1 MSEQEWIE
9 IFNQDVDHMLHGIEP
24 PNRAELPLEYHQS
37 RQFVRGLSATN
48 FSAESIVRRELRQ
61 RLLNRIV
68 SDHQHSMRRHH
79 MLTIFRQR
87 RWVAGMALAIVVMIA
102 LLASPLGSTIA
113 QAIVN
118 IVQSWQVGE
127 QTVIHAVDSDFQLIP
142 NQNGEATFLPA
153 DETAPLPEDDFSV
166 EVQPATDIQISF
178 TVRKPAYVPEGY
190 TLTDVIVSSPNEV
203 VLQYEKPYGYS
214 AFGIVQ
220 RKVDESNPITIG
232 TTADVLVEDVSIN
245 GQSGVWMTAAQP
257 GQAGEHM
264 LVWEVDGVS
273 YQLAGNIHELEE
285 ALRIAESLK

>member
-1 MSEQEWIE
+1 
-9 IFNQDVDHMLHGIEP
+9 
-24 PNRAELPLEYHQS
+24 
-37 RQFVRGLSATN
+37 
-48 FSAESIVRRELRQ
+48 
-61 RLLNRIV
+61 
-68 SDHQHSMRRHH
+68 

-220 RKVDESNPITIG
+220 RKVDESNPVTIG